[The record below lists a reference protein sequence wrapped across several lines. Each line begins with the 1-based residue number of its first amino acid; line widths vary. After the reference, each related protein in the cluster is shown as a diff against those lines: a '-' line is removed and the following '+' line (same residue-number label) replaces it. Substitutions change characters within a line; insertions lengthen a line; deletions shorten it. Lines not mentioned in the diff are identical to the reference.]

1 MMIFI
6 VILAI
11 VAFVIF
17 AIVTYNTL
25 VAKIEAVENSKR
37 QIDVQLDS
45 RFKIF
50 QGLLS
55 TVRKVMDYEQTVL
68 KEVVQLRSQAQA
80 AKSETDAKGNPKEP
94 DYKAQF
100 AAEEKISQIAGQMN
114 VVFEQYPQLGALD
127 NVKHLQEE
135 IVSTERKLAFS
146 KQAYNDSIED
156 YNIARKSFFGSIIV
170 MIDRKKLDHDYAYW
184 QLSEVKHK
192 ELDEM
197 TAEL

>member
-1 MMIFI
+1 MTTII
-6 VILAI
+6 VLLCI
-11 VAFVIF
+11 VVLVIF
-17 AIVTYNTL
+17 AVMTYNTL
-25 VAKIEAVENSKR
+25 IAKIEAVENSKR

-45 RFKIF
+45 RFKVF
-50 QGLLS
+50 QGLLN

-100 AAEEKISQIAGQMN
+100 NAEEKISQIANQIG

-135 IVSTERKLAFS
+135 IVSTERKLALS

-156 YNIARKSFFGSIIV
+156 YNIARKSFFGSIIANLNA
-170 MIDRKKLDHDYAYW
+170 KKLNRDYAYW
-184 QLSEVKHK
+184 QLSDTKHK

-197 TAEL
+197 TAQL